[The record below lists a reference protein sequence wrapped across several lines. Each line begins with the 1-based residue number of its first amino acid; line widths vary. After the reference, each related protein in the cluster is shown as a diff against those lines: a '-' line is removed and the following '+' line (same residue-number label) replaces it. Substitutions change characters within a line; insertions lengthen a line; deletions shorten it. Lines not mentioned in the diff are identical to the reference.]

1 MSLKPGDM
9 NCRIAISYVQSGRGP
24 LGEPLPEKQVE
35 SGKAWAKRELV
46 SGRKVRTLDQQQ
58 VVETCLF
65 TVYPGVLV
73 DIDWKITTKNLVYTV
88 RNIDRKTDRIII
100 TGRLTGGMIELAIK
114 GALERITGMNAY
126 PLLLPDT
133 VQEGATFQRISDPEM
148 VSGML
153 RTGIVSARI
162 QVNLY
167 RLDDYTSLLQ
177 LDKKIW
183 TELKSVVHGQLEGI
197 PVQYVERGGIHQ
209 DKNQL
214 TNRRIQYRLTRDFII
229 DYVEDSS

>member
-1 MSLKPGDM
+1 MILTLDDVKTQLRLELDFTEHDAMLTQMVNAAQRSIERDYYCKLVTSDEELQALPETVRGFIADEGQRCVSEWPYRTVAGNRCGEASSFPPAGAYAMSLKPGDM

-100 TGRLTGGMIELAIK
+100 TGEADGRHDRAG
-114 GALERITGMNAY
+114 
-126 PLLLPDT
+126 D
-133 VQEGATFQRISDPEM
+133 
-148 VSGML
+148 
-153 RTGIVSARI
+153 
-162 QVNLY
+162 
-167 RLDDYTSLLQ
+167 
-177 LDKKIW
+177 
-183 TELKSVVHGQLEGI
+183 
-197 PVQYVERGGIHQ
+197 
-209 DKNQL
+209 
-214 TNRRIQYRLTRDFII
+214 
-229 DYVEDSS
+229 